1 MRHYTGCL
9 TACQAHCVAYLAA
22 YPYPSTYTV
31 HAAMPQ
37 DDPTLYTLKQANA
50 LTGVSRQGIR
60 QYCARYARWLSTYA
74 TPPPGLERQFT
85 RDDLRVFRFIR
96 EITATG
102 ANHETVVERLS
113 SGALADFTWEP
124 QETPQ
129 SAHSTPTEP
138 STYLV
143 PVERLQAAQA
153 LLEDAQRR
161 EQAAQDRAEALQAEV
176 QRLTG
181 ELGRAE
187 GKLEVYE
194 QRKRPK
200 WLQWLAGE

>member
-1 MRHYTGCL
+1 
-9 TACQAHCVAYLAA
+9 
-22 YPYPSTYTV
+22 
-31 HAAMPQ
+31 MPQ
-37 DDPTLYTLKQANA
+37 DDPALYTLKQANA

-74 TPPPGLERQFT
+74 TPPPGIERQFT

-102 ANHETVVERLS
+102 ANHETVIERLS
-113 SGALADFTWEP
+113 SGGLADFTWEP

-129 SAHSTPTEP
+129 SAPGTPTEP

-143 PVERLQAAQA
+143 PVERLQAAQT

-161 EQAAQDRAEALQAEV
+161 EQAAQERAETLQAEV
-176 QRLTG
+176 QRLTFALG
-181 ELGRAE
+181 EAE
-187 GKLEVYE
+187 GKLKAHYKAP
-194 QRKRPK
+194 RWWRA
-200 WLQWLAGE
+200 LFGGAAGE